1 MQTLSLPTN
10 SLALQ
15 TLARQINDREETID
29 SLRSRVEETLRQAA
43 PEIILQGQALIAA
56 KAHVKHGDW
65 LPWLKAHCPKVSE
78 RNARR
83 YMTRATNATLSD
95 YYHLL
100 CNVEEEHKA
109 TPDSRQWLP
118 YVEALGRVARFRAYL
133 SRFPI
138 SNWPAPGRQ
147 KLKEELEPIARELWP
162 DQFKP

>member
-1 MQTLSLPTN
+1 M
-10 SLALQ
+10 LAITTSKTSTALL
-15 TLARQINDREETID
+15 TLAGRINEREETID
-29 SLRSRVEETLRQAA
+29 TFRSRVEDTLRLAA
-43 PEIILQGQALIAA
+43 PEIILQGQDLIAA
-56 KAHVKHGDW
+56 KAHLRHGDW
-65 LPWLKAHCPKVSE
+65 QTWLGAHCPKVSA

-83 YMTRATNATLSD
+83 YMARAADATLSD

-100 CNVEEEHKA
+100 CDQEEEPA
-109 TPDSRQWLP
+109 AAGQDRQWLP

-162 DQFKP
+162 DQFKA